1 MEHSFSLDT
10 TSYKEAK
17 ERAAA
22 FLAYSTTPIIAMN
35 LHKKRNTDIWYVF
48 YRSSSSPYLK
58 D

>member
-1 MEHSFSLDT
+1 MENSFSLDT

-22 FLAYSTTPIIAMN
+22 FLAYSTTPIAAMN
-35 LHKKRNTDIWYVF
+35 LRKKRDTGIWHIF
-48 YRSSSSPYLK
+48 YRPASGPYVE